1 MIGRIDS
8 KGRLYI
14 PKKLREKLGG
24 DEVYLV
30 EIGGRIVIVPKP
42 RDPVGD
48 LEEVGKNLPDKP
60 IEVLKEEILRQAMEE
75 IE

>member
-1 MIGRIDS
+1 MIGKIDS

-14 PKKLREKLGG
+14 PKKLREKLSG

-30 EIGGRIVIVPKP
+30 EVGGRIVIVPKP
-42 RDPVGD
+42 RDPVKD
-48 LEEVGKNLPDKP
+48 LEEVGKDLPDKL
-60 IEVLKEEILRQAMEE
+60 IKELREEILRQAMEE